1 MSWENTH
8 WVKTLA
14 VLTLQQEF
22 GPQNPHQDTGAG
34 ACVCFPSTLMAR
46 KGGET

>member
-1 MSWENTH
+1 MSSENTH

-22 GPQNPHQDTGAG
+22 GSHNPHQDTGAG

-46 KGGET
+46 RGGET